1 MELNREPTAATL
13 RVCFRWFVVQLL
25 RGLVT
30 LLLGG
35 SRILESLTS
44 IVAERVR
51 TLLRSHLKPLKDITM
66 TYRNHLLA
74 ALAVALAA
82 HVLIPTIALAQSGDN
97 GPERPPSGLLSGR
110 VVARG
115 SLDGVSGVTIVLEGS
130 DLSAVTDED
139 GRFSIEFVPAGSYT
153 ALFRSLGFRPVARTD
168 IIVRPDRIT
177 SLDIELERLAVELD
191 GLVVV
196 AGYFPEE
203 ETQPT
208 SITAFSGEEIR
219 RAPGS
224 AGDVSRIMASLPS
237 IAKVNDQSNSLIV
250 RGGSPV
256 ENSFYVDNIEIPNIN
271 HFPTQGASGG
281 PIGLLNVDLI
291 QDVEFRAGGFSSKY
305 GDRLSSVMDIEFRDG
320 NRSEFDGQLDL
331 NFTGFGG
338 VAEGPLFSNRG
349 SWLLSARR
357 SYLDLIFQ
365 MADAGTVV
373 IPRYSDYQGKLV
385 YDLGRD
391 HTLTILGIVGSDHIS
406 SDSATA
412 VEHSLTAFGD
422 QKMRARTFGLN
433 WQAMWGP
440 VLSNTS
446 LSHRTNEFDESYT
459 ETRTGSFLLRNLSSE
474 RTSAL
479 RNVTEIYLN
488 NSSSIEVGF
497 DAKHVEAEFDNHY
510 AEYTDA
516 LGGTTPEMFVDN
528 TLIDNKVAFFA
539 TVTTKPFARLSTSFG
554 ARADHSTLT
563 GNSHISPRF
572 SFQYDLTERTALTG
586 ATGIYYQALPANLLA
601 QDEAHL
607 ELSDTRAIHYVLG
620 LSHLLSDHTKATVE
634 VYRKDYDN
642 FPVDPQ
648 QQSLFVVDELFY
660 RYGFFFNHERLQA
673 VGKARTTG
681 AEVTVQKRLARDLYG
696 LLSAS
701 YFRSQYMAGDGAWR
715 DRVFDNRVV
724 LSAEGGYKPSNTWEI
739 SARWIY
745 AGGPPYT
752 PFDQARSTNLHRGV
766 LDQNRING
774 ARYPDYHSLNIR
786 VDRRFNFSGSN
797 LIVYLS
803 VWNAYNRKNVASY
816 YWDEIG
822 NVQDVS
828 YQWSALPVFGL
839 EYEF

>member
-1 MELNREPTAATL
+1 MADFSRESCTTAHA
-13 RVCFRWFVVQLL
+13 CFRWAVVLLL
-25 RGLVT
+25 RCLVG
-30 LLLGG
+30 LLLEG
-35 SRILESLTS
+35 SRGLESLS
-44 IVAERVR
+44 EHVARRTRRMLQRHPERM
-51 TLLRSHLKPLKDITM
+51 KDTTM
-66 TYRNHLLA
+66 TYRNLLA
-74 ALAVALAA
+74 IWFVAGLATLSVAPA
-82 HVLIPTIALAQSGDN
+82 IAQAQNGDNSGD
-97 GPERPPSGLLSGR
+97 RPPSGRLSGR
-110 VVARG
+110 VVTQG
-115 SLDGVSGVTIVLEGS
+115 SLAAVAGVTIALEGT
-130 DLSAVTDED
+130 DLSAVTDEE
-139 GRFSIEFVPAGSYT
+139 GRFSIEFMPAGSYT
-153 ALFRSLGFRPVARTD
+153 ALFRSLGFRPQARTD
-168 IIVRPDRIT
+168 IIVRPGRIT

-203 ETQPT
+203 ETQPN

-250 RGGSPV
+250 RGGSPM
-256 ENSFYVDNIEIPNIN
+256 ENSFYIDNIEIPNIN

-305 GDRLSSVMDIEFRDG
+305 GDRLSSVMDIEFREG

-331 NFTGFGG
+331 TFTGFGG

-385 YDLGRD
+385 YDLNRD
-391 HTLTILGIVGSDHIS
+391 HSLTLLGVVGDDHIR

-412 VEHSLTAFGD
+412 VENSLTAYGD
-422 QKMRARTFGLN
+422 NRMRARTFGLN
-433 WQAMWGP
+433 WRAMWGSAI
-440 VLSNTS
+440 SNMS
-446 LSHRTNEFDESYT
+446 ISHRTNEFDEEFT
-459 ETRTGSFLLRNLSSE
+459 ETRTGSFLLRNLSTE
-474 RTSAL
+474 RTTAV
-479 RNVTEIYLN
+479 RNVTEVYLN
-488 NSSSIEVGF
+488 NANSIEIGF
-497 DAKHVEAEFDNHY
+497 DVKHLEADFDNHF

-516 LGGTTPEMFVDN
+516 LGAFTPEMVIDN
-528 TLIDNKVAFFA
+528 TLSDNKVGLFA
-539 TVTTKPFARLSTSFG
+539 TFTTRPFRGLTTSFG
-554 ARADHSTLT
+554 ARTDYSTLT
-563 GNSHISPRF
+563 ENSTISPRF
-572 SFQYDLTERTALTG
+572 SFQYDLSRRTSFTG
-586 ATGIYYQALPANLLA
+586 ATGIYYQSLPANLLA
-601 QDEAHL
+601 QSDANL
-607 ELSDTRAIHYVLG
+607 DLSDTRAVHYVLG
-620 LSHLLSDHTKATVE
+620 LSHLLTDHTKATIE

-660 RYGFFFNHERLQA
+660 RYGFFFNHERLNA

-681 AEVTVQKRLARDLYG
+681 VEATLQKRLARDVYG

-701 YFRSQYMAGDGAWR
+701 YFRSQYKGGDNVWR
-715 DRVFDNRVV
+715 DRVFDNRLV
-724 LSAEGGYKPSNTWEI
+724 LSAEGGYKPSNTWEL

-752 PFDQARSTNLHRGV
+752 PFDVASSTAMNRGV
-766 LDQNRING
+766 LDQNQING

-786 VDRRFNFSGSN
+786 VDKRFHFSGSS

-828 YQWSALPVFGL
+828 YQWSALPIFGL